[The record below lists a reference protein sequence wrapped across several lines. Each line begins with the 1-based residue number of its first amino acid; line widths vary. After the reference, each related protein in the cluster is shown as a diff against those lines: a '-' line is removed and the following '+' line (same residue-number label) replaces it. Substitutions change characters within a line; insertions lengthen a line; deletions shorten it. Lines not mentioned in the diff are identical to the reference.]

1 MSFSAFASEDPKRFL
16 PLVIVLLLAFI
27 VPILLARFRRVPVVV
42 GEIVAG
48 ILVGPAVLGLVTE
61 TPILVFMQDIGL
73 AFLMFLAGME
83 INLDQLLPARNGKSK
98 SQEPRV
104 ASSALLVYALTL
116 GLALVAGFL
125 VVRQGASGDP
135 LLLAFVF
142 SATSLGV
149 VLPTLKDRGMLST
162 RFGQFILVSATL
174 ADFVTIILLTVYIIT
189 FDRGFNLEVL
199 SLGLLFVAFLIFYRV
214 GPAFVRRPQVRK
226 FFDDLSHATV
236 QIKVRGAI
244 LVLMLFVVLAEF
256 VNAELILGAFLA
268 GVIISLLK
276 GPEDEALV
284 EKLEAFGFGFFI
296 PVFFIMVGV
305 DLDLSA
311 AFDAPARLVLVA
323 VLFVVATLVKVIPVL
338 IAGRSFSLRERLAGG
353 ALLNTHLSLE
363 VAIAV
368 IGLRTGLLDAATAT
382 FIVLFSLLTVLA
394 MPLIFNLLAPMVE
407 QVRRRFT
414 LAIGVTDLSLAVARE
429 LRAHGDTVRFI
440 EPQRP
445 LAERAIGSGFEVL
458 DAALTVDALRDLGIA
473 DTDSILLLDEHDDVN
488 LALAHAVRQC
498 CDTNVVAYV
507 NDPQLL
513 ADYEQLGVQPFMGAM
528 FRPTIIAMLARNP
541 DAFRLLTSTDDERK
555 VIEVTL
561 ENRTLVGVLV
571 RNLRLPGDYLVL
583 SIRRRGELI
592 VPHGSTMLQF
602 GDRLTILGDNDW
614 SSETK
619 AWLEGRTDHLDTHSY
634 PDMGVR

>member
-1 MSFSAFASEDPKRFL
+1 MSFSSFASEDPQRFL

-61 TPILVFMQDIGL
+61 TPILVFMSDIGL

-83 INLDQLLPARNGKSK
+83 INLDQLLPARNGKST

-104 ASSALLVYALTL
+104 ASVALLVYVLTL
-116 GLALVAGFL
+116 GLALIAGYL
-125 VVRQGASGDP
+125 VVREGAGGDP

-162 RFGQFILVSATL
+162 RFGQFVLVSATL

-189 FDRGFNLEVL
+189 FDRGLNLEVL

-305 DLDLSA
+305 DMDLAA
-311 AFDAPARLVLVA
+311 AFDVPARLVIVV
-323 VLFVVATLVKVIPVL
+323 VLFVVAVLVKVIPVL
-338 IAGRSFSLRERLAGG
+338 IAARSFSWRERLAGG

-368 IGLRTGLLDAATAT
+368 IGVRTGLLDAATAT
-382 FIVLFSLLTVLA
+382 FIVLFSLLTVLV
-394 MPLIFNLLAPMVE
+394 MPFVFNLLAPLVE
-407 QVRRRFT
+407 RSSRFT
-414 LAIGVTDLSLAVARE
+414 LAVGVSDLSLAVAKE
-429 LRAHGDTVRFI
+429 MRAHGDIVRFV
-440 EPQRP
+440 EPQRS
-445 LAERAIGSGFEVL
+445 LADRAIGSGFEVL
-458 DAALTVDALRDLGIA
+458 EAALTADGLRDLGIA
-473 DTDSILLLDEHDDVN
+473 DTDSVLLLDEQDDVN
-488 LALAHAVRQC
+488 LALARAVRQC

-513 ADYEQLGVQPFMGAM
+513 ADYEQLGVQPFIGAM

-541 DAFRLLTSTDDERK
+541 DAFRLLTSTDDERT

-592 VPHGSTMLQF
+592 VPHGGTMLQL
-602 GDRLTILGDNDW
+602 GDRLTILGDNDRLR
-614 SSETK
+614 ETK
-619 AWLEGRTDHLDTHSY
+619 EWLEGRTSHLDTHSFS
-634 PDMGVR
+634 DMGVR

>member
-1 MSFSAFASEDPKRFL
+1 MSEDPNRFL
-16 PLVIVLLLAFI
+16 PLVIVLLLAFV

-83 INLDQLLPARNGKSK
+83 INLDQLLPARNGPVK

-104 ASSALLVYALTL
+104 ASTALAVYALTL
-116 GLALVAGFL
+116 ALALVAGFL
-125 VVRQGASGDP
+125 VVRQGAGGDP

-189 FDRGFNLEVL
+189 FDRGFDLEVL
-199 SLGLLFVAFLIFYRV
+199 SLGLLFIAFLIFYRV
-214 GPAFVRRPQVRK
+214 GPAFVRRPRVRK

-256 VNAELILGAFLA
+256 VDAELILGAFLA

-276 GPEDEALV
+276 GPEDESLV

-305 DLDLSA
+305 DLDLAA
-311 AFDAPARLVLVA
+311 AFDAPARLVIVLVFLA
-323 VLFVVATLVKVIPVL
+323 VATAVKIVPVL
-338 IAGRSFSLRERLAGG
+338 IVGRSFSLRERLASGV
-353 ALLNTHLSLE
+353 LLNTHLSLE

-368 IGLRTGLLDAATAT
+368 IGLRTGLLDAATST
-382 FIVLFSLLTVLA
+382 FIVLFALLTVLA
-394 MPLIFNLLAPMVE
+394 MPLIFNLLAPVVQ
-407 QVRRRFT
+407 QVRSRFT
-414 LAIGVTDLSLAVARE
+414 LAIGVNDLSLAVAQE
-429 LRAHGDTVRFI
+429 LRAHGDTVRFV
-440 EPQRP
+440 EQQRA
-445 LAERAIGSGFEVL
+445 LAARAVSAGFEVIER
-458 DAALTVDALRDLGIA
+458 APSPDALLDLGIA
-473 DTDSILLLDEHDDVN
+473 NTDSVLLLGEHDDQN
-488 LALAHAVRQC
+488 LALARAVHQC

-507 NDPQLL
+507 SDPQLV
-513 ADYEQLGVQPFMGAM
+513 ADYERLGVQPFVGVV
-528 FRPTIIAMLARNP
+528 FRPTIIALLARNP
-541 DAFRLLTSTDDERK
+541 DAFSLLTSTQDDRN
-555 VIEVTL
+555 VVEVTL
-561 ENRTLVGVLV
+561 ENRVLVGVAV

-592 VPHGSTMLQF
+592 VPHGNTVLQY
-602 GDRLTILGDNDW
+602 GDRLTILGSNDRMR
-614 SSETK
+614 ETRD
-619 AWLEGRTDHLDTHSY
+619 WLEGSASHLDTHIY